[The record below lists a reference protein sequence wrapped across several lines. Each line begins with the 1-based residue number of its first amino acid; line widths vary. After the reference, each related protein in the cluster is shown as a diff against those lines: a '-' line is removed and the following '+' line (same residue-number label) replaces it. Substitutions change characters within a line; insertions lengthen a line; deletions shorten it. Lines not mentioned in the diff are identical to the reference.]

1 MYLFLDASWKIPAT
15 YTIGKVLDFAF
26 VETTSTLYDIR
37 SSTMTI
43 WKFYYRLRKYRALQ
57 IGQLCSC

>member
-1 MYLFLDASWKIPAT
+1 MYLFLDASWRIPAT

-43 WKFYYRLRKYRALQ
+43 WKFYYRLRKYRAL
-57 IGQLCSC
+57 